1 MSGKIFLGVLIVF
14 FSTVFGRIKADKYR
28 RKMDFLLAI
37 EDFAVYLKREISFSS
52 NTVDGIIGNFQTENL
67 DALSLLKS
75 WLLGTAVYPQFLS
88 LQERQVFKM
97 FFDKIGRSNRENEI
111 DLISSFSTEIKSMK
125 EIENEKCLKKS
136 NVATKLGFFIGA
148 IIFVV
153 VL

>member
-14 FSTVFGRIKADKYR
+14 FATVFGRLKADKYR
-28 RKMDFLLAI
+28 RKMEFFLAI

-52 NTVDGIIGNFQTENL
+52 NTVEGIIGNFQTENL
-67 DALSLLKS
+67 DALGLLKS
-75 WLLGTAVYPQFLS
+75 ELVGTVVYPQFLTV
-88 LQERQVFKM
+88 QERQFFKM

-111 DLISSFSTEIKSMK
+111 DLISSFGSEIKKMK
-125 EIENEKCLKKS
+125 EEENERCLKKS